1 MGGSTRIPAVQN
13 KVRMLTGH
21 EPSKNLNP
29 DECVALGAAIQGG
42 KLAGETGLNEVL
54 LMDVTPLTL
63 SIETVGGVATP
74 LIRRNSTIPTRYSQI
89 FTTAGNFQTSVEIKV
104 LQGERQFAK
113 DNKLIGN
120 FKLNGIKRAP
130 RGVPQI
136 EVAFDIDVNGI
147 LSVSA
152 KDLGTGKQQSITITA
167 SSNLS
172 DDEIERAV
180 RDAQAFESQDGERK
194 EAVAAYN
201 EAENLMLQ
209 VEAALAGKAR
219 KTISREEKTQVKN
232 DLSAL
237 KKIMKKI
244 KLINITPQDGV
255 QIRMAKEQLER
266 SAAGLIQNASNQQ

>member
-1 MGGSTRIPAVQN
+1 MRL
-13 KVRMLTGH
+13 LTGH
-21 EPSKNLNP
+21 EPGKNLNP
-29 DECVALGAAIQGG
+29 DECVALGASIQGG

-74 LIRRNSTIPTRYSQI
+74 LIQRNSTIPTRYSQI
-89 FTTAGNFQTSVEIKV
+89 FTTAGNFQTTVEIKV

-136 EVAFDIDVNGI
+136 EVTFDIDVNGI

-152 KDLGTGKQQSITITA
+152 KDLGTGRQQSVTITA

-172 DDEIERAV
+172 DEEIESAV
-180 RDAQAFESQDGERK
+180 RDAQAFEATDGERK

-209 VEAALAGKAR
+209 VEGALASKA
-219 KTISREEKTQVKN
+219 KKQISREEKNQIKL
-232 DLSAL
+232 DLANL
-237 KKIMKKI
+237 KKVMKKI
-244 KLINITPQDGV
+244 KLVNITPADGV
-255 QIRMAKEQLER
+255 QIKMAKEALER
-266 SAAGLIQNASNQQ
+266 SAGNLMNMAGQL